1 MAFQARTK
9 QLIVA
14 QHAQGMSVAAIAKL
28 RKCSRREVQ
37 QVLDEAQAKAQPEPV
52 QPGAPLKVETVQDV
66 DPAPLFEAQA
76 QPEQPGS
83 DSEPWN
89 QEAFHAEPEPE
100 PSKQAQPGA
109 QAEPEPE
116 PQQFSPKQVV
126 DLFEA
131 VCSLTLR
138 IMVRTKGGEWSD
150 ELESACRLTTDER
163 SRLLATAPMVAPLFS
178 GAITNNP
185 WFGAALFG
193 LSAAD
198 VVLTRFEL
206 AKAATA
212 KPAEPEPYAAPQAW
226 AKPADAGP
234 VLPPRG

>member
-1 MAFQARTK
+1 MGFQAKTK
-9 QLIVA
+9 QAILA
-14 QHAQGMSVAAIAKL
+14 QRAAGLSVSAIAKL

-37 QVLDEAQAKAQPEPV
+37 QVLDEAGAKAQPEPA

-66 DPAPLFEAQA
+66 DPAPLFEAQP
-76 QPEQPGS
+76 QQEQADS

-100 PSKQAQPGA
+100 PSKQAEPGA
-109 QAEPEPE
+109 QPEPE
-116 PQQFSPKQVV
+116 PQQFTPKQVV

-138 IMVRTKGGEWSD
+138 VMVRSKGGEWSE
-150 ELESACRLTTDER
+150 ELETACKLTTDER

-198 VVLTRFEL
+198 VVLTRLEL

-212 KPAEPEPYAAPQAW
+212 QEAEPEPYAAPQPW

-234 VLPPRG
+234 VVPPRG